1 MRRPLA
7 SAFRATCRTRAVR
20 PSRAVYAGLAA
31 LSASALLPLAS
42 AAPAQ
47 ADSVVVGGRPTTTA
61 AHPWVVALV
70 SPDRFGS
77 GRAGQFCGG
86 ALVGP
91 TKVLTAAH
99 CMSDDVLGQGPDNV
113 GDLRVI
119 AGRDRLTG
127 TGGHSVAVA
136 SYEVDPAYHA
146 SSNENDI
153 AVLTLRT
160 PLPASS
166 AIEPAAPGDRAA
178 APGSGAQVLGWGD
191 TTGRGD
197 YASTLRA
204 SPVTV
209 LPDAQCEKAY
219 PGGGSGARYA
229 ASSMLCAGDPRGG
242 HDACQGD
249 SGGPLVAQGR
259 LIGLVSWGSG
269 CGLADAPGVY
279 ARVTSDL
286 PPVADAVGR

>member
-1 MRRPLA
+1 M
-7 SAFRATCRTRAVR
+7 
-20 PSRAVYAGLAA
+20 PSRALYGGLAA
-31 LSASALLPLAS
+31 LTASALLPLAA
-42 AAPAQ
+42 AAPA
-47 ADSVVVGGRPTTTA
+47 AGSAVIGGAPASTSD
-61 AHPWVVALV
+61 HPWVVALV
-70 SPDRFGS
+70 SQNRFGS

-86 ALVGP
+86 AVVGP

-99 CMSDDVLGQGPDNV
+99 CVSDDILGKGPDNV
-113 GDLRVI
+113 GDLHVI
-119 AGRDRLTG
+119 AGRDRLTAS
-127 TGGHSVAVA
+127 GGRSVAVR
-136 SYEVDPAYHA
+136 SYAVDPAYRP
-146 SSNENDI
+146 STNENDI
-153 AVLTLRT
+153 AVLTLKT

-166 AIEPAAPGDRAA
+166 AIAPERPGGAEA
-178 APGSGAQVLGWGD
+178 KPGSKAQVLGWGD

-197 YASTLRA
+197 YAGGLRS

-219 PGGGSGARYA
+219 PGGSSARYA
-229 ASSMLCAGDPRGG
+229 ASSMLCAGDPHGG

-249 SGGPLVAQGR
+249 SGGPLVAKGR

-286 PPVADAVGR
+286 GPVAGAVGR